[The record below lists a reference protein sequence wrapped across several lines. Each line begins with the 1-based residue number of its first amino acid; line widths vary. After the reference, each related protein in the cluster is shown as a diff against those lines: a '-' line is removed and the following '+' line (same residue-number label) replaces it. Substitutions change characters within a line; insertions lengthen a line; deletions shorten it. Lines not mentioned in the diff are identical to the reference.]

1 MPITKSAKK
10 ALRQNRTR
18 KKRNVAKKDKVRS
31 LKKEI
36 VKALNLKDTEAA
48 KKKISELYRALDK
61 A

>member
-1 MPITKSAKK
+1 
-10 ALRQNRTR
+10 
-18 KKRNVAKKDKVRS
+18 RS

-61 A
+61 AAKTKAIHNNKAARLKSRLSKKVAKQKSR